1 MKGILMEKD
10 LVDTIID
17 ELIDAKSKYKKIEL
31 EYRTTKQKYKL
42 IEKQYYKLKLEYK
55 KLLSGD

>member
-1 MKGILMEKD
+1 MEKD

-17 ELIDAKSKYKKIEL
+17 ELIDAKSEYKKIEL
-31 EYRTTKQKYKL
+31 EYRTFKQKYKL